1 MPLGTLDRQ
10 PPPFFRQGASALSR
24 LLVCSALAILLMVSD
39 SRFALIEPVRAV
51 IATLLYPLQW
61 LVLQPVLAVRAFGE
75 YTESRDTAQQREQ
88 AAQAQLLAQS
98 VRAQQVEQLRLENA
112 QLRRLLELRGQTPP
126 PATAAQVLYEALDP
140 FSRKL
145 IIDKGQMQGIAA
157 GSPVVDAQGVVGQV
171 TRVYPLLSEVTLIVA
186 PEHAIP
192 VLNTRTGTR
201 SVAFGSAASGATALE
216 LRFLATNADVQE
228 GDLLTTSGV
237 DGVYPP
243 GVPVARVEAVERQAD
258 AAFARIRCKPVGA
271 VGAVTHVLVLAPAG
285 ADQPPRP
292 SPTADK
298 PAAAP
303 APRKGGK
310 P

>member
-201 SVAFGSAASGATALE
+201 SV
-216 LRFLATNADVQE
+216 
-228 GDLLTTSGV
+228 
-237 DGVYPP
+237 
-243 GVPVARVEAVERQAD
+243 
-258 AAFARIRCKPVGA
+258 
-271 VGAVTHVLVLAPAG
+271 
-285 ADQPPRP
+285 
-292 SPTADK
+292 
-298 PAAAP
+298 
-303 APRKGGK
+303 
-310 P
+310 

>member
-24 LLVCSALAILLMVSD
+24 LLVCSGLAILLMVSD

-51 IATLLYPLQW
+51 IATVLYPLQW
-61 LVLQPVLAVRAFGE
+61 LVLQPALALRWLDE
-75 YTESRDTAQQREQ
+75 YTESRDTAQQRAQ
-88 AAQAQLLAQS
+88 AAQAQLLVQS
-98 VRAQQVEQLRLENA
+98 QRAQQAEQLRLENA
-112 QLRRLLELRGQTPP
+112 QLRRLLELREQTP
-126 PATAAQVLYEALDP
+126 TESVAALVLYEALDP

-145 IIDKGQMQGIAA
+145 VIDKGLLQGVAA
-157 GSPVVDAQGVVGQV
+157 GSPVIDAQGVVGQV

-192 VLNTRTGTR
+192 VLNTRNGVR
-201 SVAFGSAASGATALE
+201 SLAFGSAASGATALE
-216 LRFLATNADVQE
+216 LRFLASNVDVQE

-243 GVPVARVEAVERQAD
+243 GVPVARVETVERQAD

-271 VGAVTHVLVLAPAG
+271 VAGVTQVLVLAPAG
-285 ADQPPRP
+285 RGLPPRP
-292 SPTADK
+292 GPAAEK
-298 PAAAP
+298 PPVAAAP
-303 APRKGGK
+303 KGGK

>member
-51 IATLLYPLQW
+51 MATLLYPLQW
-61 LVLQPVLAVRAFGE
+61 LVLQPVFAVRAFKA

-98 VRAQQVEQLRLENA
+98 LRAQQVEQLRLENA
-112 QLRRLLELRGQTPP
+112 QLRRLLELRGQTAPT
-126 PATAAQVLYEALDP
+126 ATAAQVLYEALDP

-145 IIDKGQMQGIAA
+145 IIDKGQMHGVAA

-171 TRVYPLLSEVTLIVA
+171 TRVYPLLSEVTLVIA

-243 GVPVARVEAVERQAD
+243 GVPVAKVEAVERQAD
-258 AAFARIRCKPVGA
+258 AAFARIRCRPVGA
-271 VGAVTHVLVLAPAG
+271 VDGVTHVLVLAPAV

-292 SPTADK
+292 GNAPPDK
-298 PAAAP
+298 PAA
-303 APRKGGK
+303 RKGNK